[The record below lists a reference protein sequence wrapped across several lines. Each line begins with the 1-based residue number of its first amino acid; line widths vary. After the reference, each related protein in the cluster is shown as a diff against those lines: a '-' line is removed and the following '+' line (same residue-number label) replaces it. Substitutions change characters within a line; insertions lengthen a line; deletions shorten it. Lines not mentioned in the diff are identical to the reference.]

1 MCFFES
7 TATPAASPRYM
18 PVGRRRKLA
27 FESKGMAGG
36 SCCASAGRAAS
47 IPAPISQA
55 FIWSS
60 LCKLPRQGRLRPA
73 ALPGACRHLRRFGKQ
88 RKEPVGPVEGSP
100 YKSVRRG
107 ASGPG
112 PFSAAPSL
120 SSAANRWEAPCHRPS
135 PRLPA
140 SARPAGLAVFPQ
152 VFIIPRNPTP
162 APCQGKQGFSPRLMQ
177 DDRAQTGRTHPGA
190 GKRRAAATP
199 KGRQVDPQ
207 ALAEIEDLL
216 WNRPRSRDLLI
227 EHLHLV
233 QDKYGQ
239 ISAAHLAA
247 LCELMGLAFAEGFET
262 ATFYAHFD
270 VVKEGEAALAPT
282 VIRVCDSLS
291 CALFGAEALLA
302 ELQSMAQAGRL
313 GPGPEGAVRVVRAP
327 CVGLC
332 DQAPA
337 VEVGHHFLHR
347 AKAADVAQAVARGDT
362 HPHMPSD
369 TIDYDQYV
377 AGGGYTLLAELRS
390 GKRDAESFLKILDD
404 SGLRGLGGAGF
415 PT

>member
-36 SCCASAGRAAS
+36 ICCASAGRAAS
-47 IPAPISQA
+47 NPAPISQA

-60 LCKLPRQGRLRPA
+60 LCKLQGRAGCARPPCLELVGICA
-73 ALPGACRHLRRFGKQ
+73 ASASSEKS
-88 RKEPVGPVEGSP
+88 PVGPVGESP
-100 YKSVRRG
+100 YESVRRG

-152 VFIIPRNPTP
+152 VFIIPRDPTP

-190 GKRRAAATP
+190 GRRRAAATP

-247 LCELMGLAFAEGFET
+247 LCELMGIAFAE
-262 ATFYAHFD
+262 
-270 VVKEGEAALAPT
+270 
-282 VIRVCDSLS
+282 
-291 CALFGAEALLA
+291 
-302 ELQSMAQAGRL
+302 
-313 GPGPEGAVRVVRAP
+313 
-327 CVGLC
+327 
-332 DQAPA
+332 
-337 VEVGHHFLHR
+337 
-347 AKAADVAQAVARGDT
+347 
-362 HPHMPSD
+362 
-369 TIDYDQYV
+369 
-377 AGGGYTLLAELRS
+377 
-390 GKRDAESFLKILDD
+390 
-404 SGLRGLGGAGF
+404 
-415 PT
+415 